1 MLSSSLSRLLTTK
14 EQYVL
19 IGVASAIVVG
29 CVAVVLTRG
38 PDSAVEAESEPLSA
52 KAAVPIISL
61 DNAVPVAPESA
72 PVDAALEVPETSAP
86 QIPKGPVAVAISG
99 AVQSPGVYTL
109 AGGDRVQDLIDAA
122 GGLLA
127 EADAT
132 DINMAAPLLD
142 GTTLTVPAGAYS
154 SAEGGRL
161 VMKGAPKQ
169 IVTNPPEYTIF
180 GWTQRQSV
188 AETGPHVSQHAS
200 TPAKADSARGGLI
213 NINTASQEELETLP
227 GIGAVKAQE
236 IINYRSQQPFGSVE
250 DLDDV
255 HGIGPKTLENL
266 RPYITVDPS

>member
-38 PDSAVEAESEPLSA
+38 PDSAVEAETDPLSA
-52 KAAVPIISL
+52 EAAAADISPA
-61 DNAVPVAPESA
+61 NAEPVAPEPA

-86 QIPKGPVAVAISG
+86 KPPTGPVAVAISG

-127 EADAT
+127 EADAS

-142 GTTLTVPAGAYS
+142 GSTLTVPAGAYS

-169 IVTNPPEYTIF
+169 FVTNPPEYTIS
-180 GWTQRQSV
+180 GWTQRQPV
-188 AETGPHVSQHAS
+188 AGNGPKDAQSAD
-200 TPAKADSARGGLI
+200 TPARSDSAASGKI

-266 RPYITVDPS
+266 RPYVTVDPS

>member
-38 PDSAVEAESEPLSA
+38 PDSAVEAETEPLSA
-52 KAAVPIISL
+52 EAAVADISPA
-61 DNAVPVAPESA
+61 NAVPVAPEPE
-72 PVDAALEVPETSAP
+72 PVDAALEVPEASAP
-86 QIPKGPVAVAISG
+86 QTPKGPVAVAITG
-99 AVQSPGVYTL
+99 AVRSPGVYTL
-109 AGGDRVQDLIDAA
+109 AGGDRVRDLIDAA
-122 GGLLA
+122 GGLLP
-127 EADAT
+127 EADAS
-132 DINMAAPLLD
+132 DINMAASLLD
-142 GTTLTVPAGAYS
+142 GSTLSVPAGAYS

-169 IVTNPPEYTIF
+169 IVTNPPEYTIS
-180 GWTQRQSV
+180 GWTQRQS
-188 AETGPHVSQHAS
+188 AAGNGPNDVQSAG
-200 TPAKADSARGGLI
+200 TTAKTDSVTNGPI
-213 NINTASQEELETLP
+213 NINTASQAELETLP

-236 IINYRSQQPFGSVE
+236 IINHRSQQSFGSVD

-266 RPYITVDPS
+266 RPYVTVDPS